1 MYTTREI
8 FPDLI
13 FVGGND
19 RRLAL
24 FESNFPIPRG
34 VSYNSYLLL
43 DEKTVLLDTAD
54 AAVGSRFFDNIDH
67 ALGGRPLDYLVIHHM
82 EPDHAAL
89 TAELLRRHPDIK
101 VVGNAKTFTL
111 LEQFYGLL
119 PGERAVV
126 VKEGDTLSFGKHA
139 LTFYMAPM
147 VHWPEAMVSYDPTT
161 KALFTADAFGTF
173 GALDGAVFADELSF
187 DTHWLDDSRRY
198 YTNICGKYGPQVQ
211 ALLKKAA
218 ALDIAMLCPLHG
230 PVWRKNVGYY
240 VDLYQKW
247 STYTPEDREVAVFY
261 GSMYNNTL
269 NAVEILSSMLVEQG
283 IRVRAYD
290 VASTHVSELISE
302 TFRVSHIVLAAPT
315 YNNGLYPQM
324 ATFLHDMK
332 ALNVQNRT
340 VAVIENGSWAPQA
353 GKIMREELAGMKD
366 MTVLPETITIKSSL
380 KKEQRA
386 ELQAIA
392 DAVAASVKG

>member
-1 MYTTREI
+1 MECTREI
-8 FPDLI
+8 SSDIF

-54 AAVGSRFFDNIDH
+54 AALGLRFFDNVDK
-67 ALGGRPLDYLVIHHM
+67 ALCGRPLDYLVIHHM

-89 TAELLRRHPDIK
+89 TAELLRRHPNITL
-101 VVGNAKTFTL
+101 VGNAKTFAL
-111 LEQFYGLL
+111 LEQFYGVV

-126 VKEGDTLSFGKHA
+126 VKEGDTLSFGRHS

-147 VHWPEAMVSYDPTT
+147 VHWPEAMVSYDSAS

-173 GALDGAVFADELSF
+173 GALDGAVFADEVGF
-187 DTHWLDDSRRY
+187 DARWLDDARRY

-230 PVWRKNVGYY
+230 PVWRRDAGYFI
-240 VDLYQKW
+240 DLYDKW
-247 STYTPEDREVAVFY
+247 STYTPEDRAVAVFY

-269 NAVEILSSMLVEQG
+269 NAVEILGAMLTEKGV
-283 IRVRAYD
+283 RVRAFD
-290 VASTHVSELISE
+290 VSTTHVSELISE
-302 TFRVSHIVLAAPT
+302 AFRVSHIVLAAPT

-324 ATFLHDMK
+324 AAFLHDMK
-332 ALNVQNRT
+332 ALNLQKRT

-353 GKIMREELAGMKD
+353 GKLMREALSAMKD
-366 MTVLPETITIKSSL
+366 MTVLPEGVTIKSSL
-380 KKEQRA
+380 RPAQRA
-386 ELQAIA
+386 ELQTLA
-392 DAVAASVKG
+392 DAIAASVAG